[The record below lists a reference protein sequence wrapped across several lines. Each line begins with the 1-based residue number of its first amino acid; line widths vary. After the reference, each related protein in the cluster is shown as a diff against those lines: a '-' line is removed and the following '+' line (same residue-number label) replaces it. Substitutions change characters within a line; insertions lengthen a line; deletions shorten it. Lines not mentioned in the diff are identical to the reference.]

1 MSGKSKRELASGFN
15 SRAIHAGWEPDEH
28 MGSINVPIYAS
39 TTFEQNGLA
48 DLRGGFEYG
57 RVANPTVRSLEHTLA
72 ALEDAQYARQRIGH
86 LHLRMFKITY
96 NLLEIRQSFLSLPL

>member
-1 MSGKSKRELASGFN
+1 MSGKTKRELASGFN

-39 TTFEQNGLA
+39 TTYEQNGLA
-48 DLRGGFEYG
+48 ELRGGFEYG

-72 ALEDAQYARQRIGH
+72 ALEDAKYAREIGRAH
-86 LHLRMFKITY
+86 V
-96 NLLEIRQSFLSLPL
+96 